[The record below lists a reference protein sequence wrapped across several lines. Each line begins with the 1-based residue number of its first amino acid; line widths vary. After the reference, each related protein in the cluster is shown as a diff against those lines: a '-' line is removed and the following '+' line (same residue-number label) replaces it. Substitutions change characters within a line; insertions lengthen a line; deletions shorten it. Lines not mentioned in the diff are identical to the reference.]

1 MVEGLQSRGYA
12 LPPRWQPAVGLLA
25 LAGGGVLSSLFCDVF
40 FTFIITIVFCL
51 FLVMLILLL
60 LFLIHNFSR
69 HHIINGNY

>member
-40 FTFIITIVFCL
+40 FTFIMTIVFC
-51 FLVMLILLL
+51 F
-60 LFLIHNFSR
+60 FSNVD
-69 HHIINGNY
+69 IIVVIFDT